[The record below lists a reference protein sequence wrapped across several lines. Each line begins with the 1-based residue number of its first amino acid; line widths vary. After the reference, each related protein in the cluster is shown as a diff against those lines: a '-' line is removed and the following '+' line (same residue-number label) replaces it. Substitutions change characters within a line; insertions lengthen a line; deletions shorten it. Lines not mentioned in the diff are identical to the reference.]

1 MEVCPGMDAVAPIGV
16 VGTGYVG
23 LVSAVCFAHLGHRVV
38 CMDIDAAK
46 IELLGRGEIP
56 IYEPGLEKL
65 IDDNRP
71 RLSFTT
77 SYDEL
82 LDACRVL
89 IIAVDTPPSPSGDA
103 DLSRVQYVVRE
114 IAARGGQRLLVMK
127 STVPVGTGEKVM
139 ADLEALGATAMTYA
153 SNPEFLREGAA
164 IQDFLEPDRIVIG
177 AFRKEDAVAVED
189 LYRGIDT
196 DVLHTSVPTA
206 EMVKYAS
213 NAFLA
218 TKISFINEIAN
229 VCEQVGADVRT
240 VARGMGLDHR
250 IGPHFLRAG
259 IGYGGSCFP
268 KDVQALKQLAGNSG
282 YHFQLLNAV
291 LEVNALQKRRVV
303 GKLKKCLGALHG
315 TTVAL
320 LGLTFKPHTDDL
332 REAASIVLAARLRD
346 EGAIVRACDPM
357 VAAGSHPLFP
367 GVTIVEEPLEALEGA
382 DAVVLVTE
390 WPEYVRLD
398 WVAAAAAMRRP
409 IVIDGRNCIDPAV
422 AAAAGMEYEAIG
434 VSEDEPLP
442 AGEPAQVVV

>member
-1 MEVCPGMDAVAPIGV
+1 VLFRMADAPIGV

-23 LVSAVCFAHLGHRVV
+23 LVSAVCFAHLGHHVV
-38 CMDIDAAK
+38 CMDVDEAK
-46 IELLGRGEIP
+46 IARLERGEIP

-65 IDDNRP
+65 VGDNAG

-82 LDACRVL
+82 LSQCRL
-89 IIAVDTPPSPSGDA
+89 LFIAVDTPPSPSGDA
-103 DLSRVQYVVRE
+103 DLSRVQHATRE
-114 IAARGGQRLLVMK
+114 IAARGGERLLVMK
-127 STVPVGTGEKVM
+127 STVPVGTGEKVT

-177 AFRKEDAVAVED
+177 AFREEDGDAVEA

-196 DVLHTSVPTA
+196 DVIRTSVPTA

-240 VARGMGLDHR
+240 VAHGMGLDHR
-250 IGPHFLRAG
+250 IGSHFLQAG

-268 KDVQALKQLAGNSG
+268 KDVQALKQLAGNTG

-291 LEVNALQKRRVV
+291 IEVNALQKRRVV
-303 GKLKKCLGALHG
+303 GKLKDRLGGLRG
-315 TTVAL
+315 KTVAL
-320 LGLTFKPHTDDL
+320 LGLTFKPQTDDL
-332 REAASIVLAARLRD
+332 REAASIVLAGRLVH
-346 EGAIVRACDPM
+346 EGARVTAYDPM
-357 VAAGSHPLFP
+357 IDAGSHPLFP
-367 GVTIVEEPLEALEGA
+367 DVRICEEPLEALSGA
-382 DAVVLVTE
+382 DAAVIVTE
-390 WPEYVRLD
+390 WPEFVRLD
-398 WVAAAAAMRRP
+398 WGAAAGVMARP
-409 IVIDGRNCIDPAV
+409 LLIDGRNCVDPGTV
-422 AAAAGMEYEAIG
+422 AAAGFEYEGIG
-434 VSEDEPLP
+434 LGDEVLAPVVS
-442 AGEPAQVVV
+442 